1 MPPLNCLYMSV
12 ILGAGISA
20 GAGILSGLFQGLGAK
35 KRQDKALAWQQKENQ
50 AARDWQAEMMKY
62 QNEWNKKAVADAQKW
77 QESMVAQQRAY
88 DASYNNP
95 TAQMARLKAAGLN
108 PDLIYGG
115 GVGSMTATSSAGGS
129 VSPIPSAGAGDY
141 NVTDGASVIMHSP
154 TVGESMI
161 QGLSASKIAADIAN
175 VEADTTK
182 KKGEATSIDYD
193 NLVKS
198 ATTGSKIEL
207 ENFQVTLAK
216 QASNLNEKE
225 ISLLSQKLNNLKTEN
240 DLCNQQIQESISKVS
255 NMDSVTLNNRISA
268 YFASSRFDMEVKRF
282 QQELKQ
288 SDASINLSNAEAK
301 KILVLLTAEKLNLDT
316 QAMLNKAHVGNV
328 NTSTTNMLYE
338 RKVLDVHGKQLHF
351 DYEQNLQYNDAE
363 RIVNMVGTGLN
374 SVSNIISNVY
384 APTKIVKGFGLGK

>member
-1 MPPLNCLYMSV
+1 MSF
-12 ILGAGISA
+12 LG
-20 GAGILSGLFQGLGAK
+20 GAAITGGLGLINGLFQGIGAK
-35 KRQDKALAWQQKENQ
+35 KRQEEALKWQQNENKL
-50 AARDWQAEMMKY
+50 AREWQEKTMQY
-62 QNEWNKKAVADAQKW
+62 QNEWNKQAVQQAQNW
-77 QESMVAQQRAY
+77 QEKMVASQRSY
-88 DASYNNP
+88 DARYNSP
-95 TAQMARLKAAGLN
+95 TSQMARIQAAGLN
-108 PDLIYGG
+108 PDLMYGS
-115 GVGSMTATSSAGGS
+115 GVGSMTATSSTGGS

-141 NVTDGASVIMHSP
+141 NVTDGASVIMNTP
-154 TVGESMI
+154 TIGESML

-175 VEADTTK
+175 VDADTQK

-193 NLVKS
+193 NLIKS

-216 QASNLNEKE
+216 QAANLNEKE

-268 YFASSRFDMEVKRF
+268 YLASPRFELEVKRF
-282 QQELKQ
+282 EQELKQ

-328 NTSTTNMLYE
+328 NTKTTNMLYE

-351 DYEQNLQYNDAE
+351 DYEQNLHYNDAE

-384 APTKIVKGFGLGK
+384 APTKIAKGFGSGKK